1 MTPSDVVTPETDTAY
16 AMQMASDMSQI
27 ATGFSDIQR
36 LNDTTEVIGDVSR
49 YGGAIQSAT
58 VTELFLVEATARASV
73 AGTAIPVDTLTVG
86 LESRVGRSIS
96 MESFTDYM
104 VTLYRAIAALI
115 KRIWDAIA
123 SFFKM
128 VLGSIPRMRW
138 AIGQLQKRI
147 RECKTEFRIPES
159 MELDLPL
166 LSLSAKDK
174 LPKFTGDLIKTV
186 DMLNDH
192 VRYYLGDYTTLAV
205 PAFETV
211 VYELERFNE
220 SDPVMTLNALSTA
233 AYPLAT
239 RLQPPGLT
247 LEHVGADS
255 RHVGA
260 DWRRGPPLPKDQS
273 MFLRIR
279 RVPETID
286 PLGRAAAIQESMVT
300 FATTKPNS
308 NQSSDRT
315 GFMASPTLADLDKL
329 CVMMLNMCD
338 SVVAYNTAYG
348 TIEGYKN
355 RMLQASKDMVE
366 RTRELDPSDNDL
378 PYYRA
383 AMRYN
388 TYLTMAVVQP
398 CTHLVNMVMSVN
410 RSLLILGNRV
420 LDTTH

>member
-73 AGTAIPVDTLTVG
+73 AGTSIPVDTLTVG
-86 LESRVGRSIS
+86 LESRIGRSIS
-96 MESFTDYM
+96 MESFSDYM

-138 AIGQLQKRI
+138 SIMMLQKRI
-147 RECKTEFRIPES
+147 RECKHEYRIPES
-159 MELDLPL
+159 IELDLPL
-166 LSLSAKDK
+166 LSFSAKDK
-174 LPKFTGDLIKTV
+174 LPKFPSDLIKTI
-186 DMLNDH
+186 DTLNDH

-239 RLQPPGLT
+239 RLQPPGMT
-247 LEHVGADS
+247 LEHVGADG
-255 RHVGA
+255 RHVGV
-260 DWRRGPPLPKDQS
+260 DWRRGPPLPRDQS
-273 MFLRIR
+273 MFLRVKRI
-279 RVPETID
+279 PESID
-286 PLGRAAAIQESMVT
+286 PLGRASAIQESMIT
-300 FATTKPNS
+300 FATTKPGS

-315 GFMASPTLADLDKL
+315 GFMASPSLQDLDKL
-329 CVMMLNMCD
+329 CVMMTNMCD
-338 SVVAYNTAYG
+338 AVVHYNTAYG
-348 TIEGYKN
+348 EIEVYKN

-366 RTRELDPSDNDL
+366 RTRELDPSDKEL

-410 RSLLILGNRV
+410 RSLLIMGNRV
-420 LDTTH
+420 LDTTK

>member
-58 VTELFLVEATARASV
+58 LTELFLVEATARASV
-73 AGTAIPVDTLTVG
+73 AGTSIPVDTLTVG
-86 LESRVGRSIS
+86 LESCVGRSIS
-96 MESFTDYM
+96 MEAFSDYM

-138 AIGQLQKRI
+138 SIGLLQKRI
-147 RECKTEFRIPES
+147 RECNTDFRIPES
-159 MELDLPL
+159 VEIDLPL
-166 LSLSAKDK
+166 LSFSAKDK
-174 LPKFTGDLIKTV
+174 LPMFPSDLIKTV
-186 DMLNDH
+186 DTLNDH
-192 VRYYLGDYTTLAV
+192 VRYYLGDYTMLAV

-239 RLQPPGLT
+239 RLQPPGMA
-247 LEHVGADS
+247 LEHVSADG

-260 DWRRGPPLPKDQS
+260 AWRRGPNLPKDQS
-273 MFLRIR
+273 MFLRVQRI
-279 RVPETID
+279 PESID
-286 PLGRAAAIQESMVT
+286 PLGRAAAIQESMIT

-308 NQSSDRT
+308 DQSSDRT
-315 GFMASPTLADLDKL
+315 GFMSSPSLADLDKL

-338 SVVAYNTAYG
+338 SVMQYNKSYTE
-348 TIEGYKN
+348 IEVYKN
-355 RMLQASKDMVE
+355 RMLQASKDMVD
-366 RTRELDPSDNDL
+366 RTRELDTTDKDL

-420 LDTTH
+420 LDATK